1 MFNQLFKRPT
11 VIKRYLNAPLL
22 EDRLRYLTYCADQG
36 APRSTLQK
44 IAGIQMTA
52 IKYLGLKNN
61 DQIIT
66 TKEIEIAAKR
76 WARYEIKRC
85 WFRNISGSW
94 CRSSFLRE
102 IKNWFKFLGRIEI
115 SEHPIPSQ
123 VREFFDYMRNEN
135 GLSEVTISNRHN
147 TLKKL
152 ISLIN
157 DDLRTFLVH
166 LTAERLDKILIQVF
180 QKEMYTRRTM
190 QHFTSNLRVF
200 LRYAEHRGWCQTGIA
215 DSVRSPRVY
224 KHETLPSGPSWDD
237 VKRLLKT
244 AESNSLV
251 DIRDRA
257 ILLLL
262 VVYGLRNGEVK
273 KLRFDDIDWDNK
285 IIHIR
290 RSKQGPTQKFP
301 LTQTVGQALAHYIKE
316 ARPRCLTHRE
326 IFLTRYAPYRPLS
339 TVYAI
344 VKNRWKTFNIPI
356 KHHGPHS
363 LRHACA
369 TRLINQGMSIK
380 TIADHLGHR
389 NPDTTSIYTKVDLT
403 RLREVARFNMGG
415 LS

>member
-1 MFNQLFKRPT
+1 MFNQLFKQPYA
-11 VIKRYLNAPLL
+11 IKRYLNAPLL
-22 EDRLRYLTYCADQG
+22 EDRLSYLTYRAEQG

-44 IAGIQMTA
+44 LAGIQITA
-52 IKYLGLKNN
+52 IKYLGFKDNN
-61 DQIIT
+61 RIVTI
-66 TKEIEIAAKR
+66 KELEISAKR

-85 WFRNISGSW
+85 WFRNISYSW
-94 CRSSFLRE
+94 CESSFLRE
-102 IKNWFKFLGRIEI
+102 TKNWFKFLGRIEI
-115 SEHPIPSQ
+115 PKESLPAQ
-123 VREFFDYMRNEN
+123 ATEFFDYMRNEN
-135 GLSEVTISNRHN
+135 GLSEATITNRYYMF
-147 TLKKL
+147 KKL
-152 ISLIN
+152 LNLIK
-157 DDLRTFLVH
+157 DDLNEFLAH
-166 LTAERLDKILIQVF
+166 LTAERLDKTLIQMF
-180 QKEMYTRRTM
+180 QEDTYSRRTI
-190 QHFTSNLRVF
+190 QLFSSDLRSF
-200 LRYAEHRGWCQTGIA
+200 FRYAEYRGWCKSGIA
-215 DSVRSPRVY
+215 DSIRAPRVY

-237 VKRLLKT
+237 VQRLLKT
-244 AESNSLV
+244 AESNSPV

-301 LTQTVGQALAHYIKE
+301 LVHTVGQALVRYIKE
-316 ARPRCLTHRE
+316 ARPQCSAHRE
-326 IFLTRYAPYRPLS
+326 IFLTRYAPFHPLS

-344 VKNRWKTFNIPI
+344 VKNRWKTFNIAI

-380 TIADHLGHR
+380 TIADQLGHR
-389 NPDTTSIYTKVDLT
+389 NLDTTSIYAKVDLT

-415 LS
+415 IS